1 MVKNYVGA
9 LKKGNTGAIMGL
21 VLLLVL
27 VWFLYKYFTK
37 KQEGYSSSS
46 QGYGIGRGTI
56 SNHSPPSR
64 GNDRKLSGGKVRGF
78 GKGTGTTNF

>member
-1 MVKNYVGA
+1 MDMVRNYVGA

-37 KQEGYSSSS
+37 KQEGMREN
-46 QGYGIGRGTI
+46 QMNTFGYFEQTPII
-56 SNHSPPSR
+56 SELR
-64 GNDRKLSGGKVRGF
+64 
-78 GKGTGTTNF
+78 

>member
-9 LKKGNTGAIMGL
+9 LKKGDPGSIMGL

-37 KQEGYSSSS
+37 KQEGM
-46 QGYGIGRGTI
+46 RGSVQTT
-56 SNHSPPSR
+56 SYEDPM
-64 GNDRKLSGGKVRGF
+64 LTLQSGTLR
-78 GKGTGTTNF
+78 